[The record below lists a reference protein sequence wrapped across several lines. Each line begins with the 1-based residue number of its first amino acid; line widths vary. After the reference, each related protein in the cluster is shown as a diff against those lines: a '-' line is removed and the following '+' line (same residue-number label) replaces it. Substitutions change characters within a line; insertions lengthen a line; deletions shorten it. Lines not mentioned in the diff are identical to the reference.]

1 MKASDLMELCS
12 LERMTLLSNKD
23 YKNMSYKVIHS
34 QLAYGFELSW
44 HNSRCGSCAHGCY
57 IDDSNRKLCIGGSWI
72 EIAASED
79 SISPL
84 LHA

>member
-44 HNSRCGSCAHGCY
+44 HNSRWAKL
-57 IDDSNRKLCIGGSWI
+57 SNKLFVFYLQ
-72 EIAASED
+72 
-79 SISPL
+79 L
-84 LHA
+84 LFA